1 MLIGIKNLWRI
12 FPIKQKFNTL
22 AAIWDIQQFQIIK
35 INPGNLRPLCSLH
48 IRRNYAQFC
57 SAQKSV
63 SVKKTL
69 EVSNFCV
76 IGKVLHNFLMPISIE
91 PAPKS
96 FVYTYSNVA
105 QAQSVKWITSWQLS
119 YSLDCIATN
128 LQSKS
133 SLKLGTPSINHLSY
147 EENAGA

>member
-1 MLIGIKNLWRI
+1 MLSV
-12 FPIKQKFNTL
+12 
-22 AAIWDIQQFQIIK
+22 AE
-35 INPGNLRPLCSLH
+35 LH

-96 FVYTYSNVA
+96 FVYTYLNVA
-105 QAQSVKWITSWQLS
+105 QAQSVKWITSWQLN
-119 YSLDCIATN
+119 YSLNCIATN